1 MVVAVGAAVFSA
13 MLVEAHRAAR
23 NEHAQ
28 RLRGGLEPP
37 GDVYTVMRIAY
48 PGAFLAML
56 GEGMLRGGFGVRFF
70 AAGAAVFASAKA
82 LKWWAIAALGPSWTF
97 RVIVVPGMRL
107 VESGPYRWV
116 RHPNYIAV
124 MGELLGVGLMA
135 GAAITATLSSL
146 LFAGLLAKRIS
157 VESRMLTAARRPSLT
172 SNIPGGTIGH
182 NEDPSVPRLHADAA
196 GRTGPRKRSGN
207 V

>member
-1 MVVAVGAAVFSA
+1 MKATWVAIGSVVFGA
-13 MLVEAHRAAR
+13 MLVEARRAAR

-37 GDVYTVMRIAY
+37 DDVYRMMRIAY

-56 GEGMLRGGFGVRFF
+56 GEGMLRGGFGARWLT
-70 AAGAAVFASAKA
+70 AGAAVFGLAKA
-82 LKWWAIAALGPSWTF
+82 LKWWAISALGPSWTF
-97 RVIVVPGMRL
+97 RVIVIPRMRL
-107 VESGPYRWV
+107 VDSGPYRWV

-124 MGELLGVGLMA
+124 LGELLGVGLMA
-135 GAAITATLSSL
+135 RAPVTAFSSIF

-172 SNIPGGTIGH
+172 S
-182 NEDPSVPRLHADAA
+182 
-196 GRTGPRKRSGN
+196 K
-207 V
+207 

>member
-1 MVVAVGAAVFSA
+1 MKTLVAIGSVVFGA
-13 MLVEAHRAAR
+13 MLVEARRAAR
-23 NEHAQ
+23 NERAQ

-37 GDVYTVMRIAY
+37 DDVYKMMRIAY

-56 GEGMLRGGFGVRFF
+56 GEGLFRDGFGPRSL
-70 AAGAAVFASAKA
+70 AAGAALFASAKA

-124 MGELLGVGLMA
+124 LGELLGAGLMA
-135 GAAITATLSSL
+135 GAPVTAILSII
-146 LFAGLLAKRIS
+146 LFAGLLTKRIA
-157 VESRMLTAARRPSLT
+157 VESRMLTAARWPLLPSKMP
-172 SNIPGGTIGH
+172 SGTGP
-182 NEDPSVPRLHADAA
+182 NGDPSVPGLQ
-196 GRTGPRKRSGN
+196 T
-207 V
+207 